1 MIIWLIRI
9 ACATMTMQ
17 LMKDYSDSF
26 YTGYITC
33 FVTVILLIMTAPTKR
48 TEVEN
53 EVSDQ

>member
-33 FVTVILLIMTAPTKR
+33 FITVILLSTTAPVKGK
-48 TEVEN
+48 EN
-53 EVSDQ
+53 DTVNES